1 MYGYNG
7 KSVGYFPSF
16 CKFYFCAKWLVYA
29 CMVTFVGEKWFG
41 GLHVLFVGDILQLPP
56 VNAGAIFDTTTSNVV
71 SLKLGCMTSINLWK
85 ETVVYDEL
93 TSMNDKRETKPLYHF

>member
-29 CMVTFVGEKWFG
+29 CMVTYDSIFINYTQLMGETTQCNRIFRDKS
-41 GLHVLFVGDILQLPP
+41 HRIQLY
-56 VNAGAIFDTTTSNVV
+56 T
-71 SLKLGCMTSINLWK
+71 
-85 ETVVYDEL
+85 YDCIAV
-93 TSMNDKRETKPLYHF
+93 